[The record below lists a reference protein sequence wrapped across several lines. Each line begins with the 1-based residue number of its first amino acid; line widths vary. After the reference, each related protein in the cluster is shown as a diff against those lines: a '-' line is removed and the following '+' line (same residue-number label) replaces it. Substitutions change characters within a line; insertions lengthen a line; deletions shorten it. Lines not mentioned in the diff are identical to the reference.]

1 MRILI
6 VEDDIRLADNIATML
21 KHDSYAVDV
30 ANSVLEAEDKI
41 NSPDYDL
48 VILDWK
54 LPDGSGLDICKS
66 MRAEEVFTPILMLT
80 ANSQSED
87 KVEGLDAGADDYLTK
102 PFNHQELL
110 ARVRALVRRRS
121 SVVMP
126 IITILDLKIDTNL
139 KKVTRGNSEIEL
151 SPREYALLEY
161 LATNMDKA
169 ISRVDLLSHV
179 WDENA
184 NMFSNTVDVHIKYL
198 RDKID
203 KKHSLKLIKTIKGEG
218 YALCSK

>member
-6 VEDDIRLADNIATML
+6 VEDDIRLADNVATML

-30 ANSVLEAEDKI
+30 AHNSMEAMDKVC
-41 NSPDYDL
+41 SPDYDL
-48 VILDWK
+48 IILDWK
-54 LPDGSGLDICKS
+54 LPDGTGIEICKQ
-66 MRAEEVFTPILMLT
+66 MRADEVFTPVLILT
-80 ANSQSED
+80 SNSQTED

-102 PFNHQELL
+102 PFNHSELL
-110 ARVRALVRRRS
+110 ARVRALIRRK
-121 SVVMP
+121 P
-126 IITILDLKIDTNL
+126 IVNQTVITVDDLVIDTNL
-139 KKVTRGNSEIEL
+139 KKVMRNNIDIDL

-161 LATNMDKA
+161 LASNIGNA
-169 ISRVDLLSHV
+169 ISRIDLLSHV

-203 KKHSLKLIKTIKGEG
+203 KNSNNKLIKTVKGQG
-218 YALCSK
+218 YALCRK

>member
-30 ANSVLEAEDKI
+30 ANNASEASDKVI
-41 NSPDYDL
+41 SPDYDL

-54 LPDGSGLDICKS
+54 LPDGSGIEICKM
-66 MRAEEVFTPILMLT
+66 MREEEVFTPVLILT
-80 ANSQSED
+80 ANSQNED

-102 PFNHQELL
+102 PFNHDELL
-110 ARVRALVRRRS
+110 ARVRALVRRKD
-121 SVVMP
+121 VVTAP
-126 IITILDLKIDTNL
+126 IIKISDLVIDTNL
-139 KKVTRGNSEIEL
+139 KLVSRNKVNIDL
-151 SPREYALLEY
+151 SPREYSLLEY
-161 LATNMDKA
+161 LATRIDTA
-169 ISRVDLLSHV
+169 VSRVDLLSHV

-203 KKHSLKLIKTIKGEG
+203 SNHATKLIKTVKGQG

>member
-66 MRAEEVFTPILMLT
+66 MRAEGVFTPILMLT

-121 SVVMP
+121 TVALP

-139 KKVTRGNSEIEL
+139 KKVTRGSSEIEL

-161 LATNMDKA
+161 LATNVDKA

-203 KKHSLKLIKTIKGEG
+203 KKHSPKLIKTIKGEG
-218 YALCSK
+218 YAICSK